1 MRETTYSLRRRLLGW
16 LLVSTMLIG
25 LIALADTYQ
34 EAVNTAN
41 NVADRV
47 LSGSALAIAERVV
60 VSEHGDLEV
69 DIPYV
74 ALEMLTSAAQDRVF
88 YRVDGPPGQFITGY
102 ENLPLLKN
110 PDNKNLEFGDGIYR
124 GEPIRL
130 ALLRRSASTG
140 VNSVPFTVTVAETTM
155 ARRQLTQT
163 ILLRS
168 ALRLL
173 FMIAGT
179 ALVVWVA
186 VTYALRPLYRLSD
199 AIAERNPQDLHP
211 ISEYVPNEVQGLV
224 ETVNSFMVRLQS
236 ALEALRHF
244 TGNASHQLRTPLAIV
259 RTQLALA
266 QRSGDR
272 EAMLEAVTQADQ
284 AVAHAERILAQ
295 LLMLAKIDASGDQTV
310 QMLGSVDLAEMAREI
325 TGDYV
330 REAAQNN
337 IDLGYEGE
345 DSLTVQGDRLL
356 LEEALKNLIS
366 NALLYAGTEVVVTVR
381 ARRQGELV
389 FLEVED
395 NGKGVPEEQLALIR
409 NRFDRGSVSKITGH
423 PPAGSGLG
431 LSIVEEIA
439 ALHGGHLILQ
449 KAMQSNGLLAAIR
462 FSASL

>member
-1 MRETTYSLRRRLLGW
+1 MRKNSYSLRRRLLGW

-34 EAVNTAN
+34 EAVSTAN
-41 NVADRV
+41 KVADRV

-102 ENLPLLKN
+102 ETLPLLKN
-110 PDNKNLEFGDGIYR
+110 PENKDVEFGDGTYR

-155 ARRQLTQT
+155 ARRQLTHT
-163 ILLRS
+163 LLLRS

-173 FMIAGT
+173 FMIVGT
-179 ALVVWVA
+179 ALVVWIA

-211 ISEYVPNEVQGLV
+211 ISEHVPNEVQGLV

-236 ALEALRHF
+236 ALDALRHF
-244 TGNASHQLRTPLAIV
+244 TGNASHQLRTPLAVV

-266 QRSGDR
+266 QRSQDR
-272 EAMLEAVTQADQ
+272 QSMLEAVTQADQ

-295 LLMLAKIDASGDQTV
+295 LLLLAKIDASGDQTV
-310 QMLGSVDLAEMAREI
+310 QVLGSVDLAEMARQV

-330 REAAQNN
+330 REAARGD

-345 DSLTVQGDRLL
+345 ASLTVQGDRLL

-366 NALLYAGTEVVVTVR
+366 NALLYAGSEAVVTVR
-381 ARRQGELV
+381 VRRQGELV

-395 NGKGVPEEQLALIR
+395 NGKGVPEEQLSLIR
-409 NRFDRGSVSKITGH
+409 NRFDRGSVAKNTGH
-423 PPAGSGLG
+423 SPQGSGLG

-449 KAMQSNGLLAAIR
+449 KAMQSKGLLAAIR
-462 FSASL
+462 FSAAS